1 MSPMAEDFATLGVR
15 TLGDAEARM
24 ARILEKNQHWRE
36 CADGSYEMA
45 LMLDGYWVLEA
56 IAIEMRRATG
66 AAQEGPGYISTDTI
80 PAGATEGHEDTS
92 SGYSEP

>member
-1 MSPMAEDFATLGVR
+1 MSKTEHQSAEVFATLGVR
-15 TLGDAEARM
+15 SLEEAEARM

-56 IAIEMRRATG
+56 LALDMRGG
-66 AAQEGPGYISTDTI
+66 AK
-80 PAGATEGHEDTS
+80 
-92 SGYSEP
+92 

>member
-1 MSPMAEDFATLGVR
+1 MSPMAEDFAVLGVR

-66 AAQEGPGYISTDTI
+66 AAQEGPGYTSTDPI
-80 PAGATEGHEDTS
+80 PTDATEGHGEAS
-92 SGYSEP
+92 PGYQEP

>member
-1 MSPMAEDFATLGVR
+1 MSPMAEDFAVLGIR

-56 IAIEMRRATG
+56 IAIEMRRAQNE
-66 AAQEGPGYISTDTI
+66 AP
-80 PAGATEGHEDTS
+80 
-92 SGYSEP
+92 